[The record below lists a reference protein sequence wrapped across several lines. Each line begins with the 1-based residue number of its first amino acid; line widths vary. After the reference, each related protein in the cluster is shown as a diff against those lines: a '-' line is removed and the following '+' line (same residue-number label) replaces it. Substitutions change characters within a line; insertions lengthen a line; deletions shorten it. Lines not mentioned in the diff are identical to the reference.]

1 MQYTDTQD
9 VKESKHARRREKNRD
24 RGKEGHEMRISR
36 PGVNGS
42 RKSQNKTIFNRT
54 ERLCTRAVFNR
65 THDACTAV
73 NKQLVEG
80 VA

>member
-1 MQYTDTQD
+1 
-9 VKESKHARRREKNRD
+9 
-24 RGKEGHEMRISR
+24 MRISR
-36 PGVNGS
+36 PGVNDS